1 MKHSSNQK
9 FFLIALAFSILLHL
23 FFLNNLKFNLLSDDI
38 FEQKSDIQMTIM
50 NILSDNKNKD
60 IVEDIKK
67 EELIPEPI
75 PIKEL
80 ISRKVEKVIEPKMIP
95 KAVEKKIEEDF
106 KTQEE
111 NISQADNDNAATT
124 ESNVA
129 EKIIKDEPK
138 KINLDTS
145 QLLSQ
150 INSLDLSSRKGKQS
164 GLRVRQISSRTKD
177 YEYRSYF
184 EAWRQKVERI
194 GALNY
199 PKEAK
204 LGNFGSL
211 RLTVSINQ
219 DGGIHD
225 IVVEKSTGSKALDEA
240 AIRIVRLGE
249 PYASFSD
256 RMQHEVDILNITRTW
271 KFTETNQLLSN

>member
-9 FFLIALAFSILLHL
+9 FFLIALALSILLHL
-23 FFLNNLKFNLLSDDI
+23 FFLNNLKFNFLSDDI
-38 FEQKSDIQMTIM
+38 LEQKSDIQMTIM

-67 EELIPEPI
+67 EELIPEPV

-80 ISRKVEKVIEPKMIP
+80 ISKKVEKVIEPKMIP

-111 NISQADNDNAATT
+111 NVSQPDNDNAATT
-124 ESNVA
+124 ETNVA
-129 EKIIKDEPK
+129 EKIIKDETK

-150 INSLDLSSRKGKQS
+150 INSLDLSSRKGNQS

-225 IVVEKSTGSKALDEA
+225 IVVEKSSGSKALDEA

>member
-1 MKHSSNQK
+1 
-9 FFLIALAFSILLHL
+9 
-23 FFLNNLKFNLLSDDI
+23 
-38 FEQKSDIQMTIM
+38 M
-50 NILSDNKNKD
+50 NILSDNKSKD
-60 IVEDIKK
+60 IVEDIKE
-67 EELIPEPI
+67 EELIPEPV

-80 ISRKVEKVIEPKMIP
+80 ISKKVEKVIEPKVTP
-95 KAVEKKIEEDF
+95 KVVEKKIEEDF
-106 KTQEE
+106 KIQEE
-111 NISQADNDNAATT
+111 KVSQANYDKETKT
-124 ESNVA
+124 ESDVE
-129 EKIIKDEPK
+129 EKTIEDKPK
-138 KINLDTS
+138 KIILDTS

-150 INSLDLSSRKGKQS
+150 ISSLDLSSKKDNLS
-164 GLRVRQISSRTKD
+164 GPRVRQISSRTRD

-219 DGGIHD
+219 DGLID
-225 IVVEKSTGSKALDEA
+225 NIIIEKSSGSKALDEA
-240 AIRIVRLGE
+240 AIRIVKLGE

-256 RMQHEVDILNITRTW
+256 RMRHEVDILNITRTW

>member
-9 FFLIALAFSILLHL
+9 FFLIALALSILLHL
-23 FFLNNLKFNLLSDDI
+23 FFLNNLKFNLLSDDL

-67 EELIPEPI
+67 EELIPEPV

-225 IVVEKSTGSKALDEA
+225 IVVEKSSGSKALDEA

-256 RMQHEVDILNITRTW
+256 RMRNEVDILNITRTW

>member
-1 MKHSSNQK
+1 MKHSSNQN
-9 FFLIALAFSILLHL
+9 FFLIALALSILLHL

-38 FEQKSDIQMTIM
+38 LEQKSDIQMTIM
-50 NILSDNKNKD
+50 NILSDNKSKD
-60 IVEDIKK
+60 IIEDIKE
-67 EELIPEPI
+67 EELIPEPV

-80 ISRKVEKVIEPKMIP
+80 ISKKVEKVIEPKVIP
-95 KAVEKKIEEDF
+95 KVVEKKIEENF

-111 NISQADNDNAATT
+111 NVSQADNDNAAKT
-124 ESNVA
+124 ETDIS
-129 EKIIKDEPK
+129 EKISKDEAK

-150 INSLDLSSRKGKQS
+150 INSLDLSSRKSNQS

-225 IVVEKSTGSKALDEA
+225 IVVEKSSGSKALDEA
-240 AIRIVRLGE
+240 AIRIVTLGE

-256 RMQHEVDILNITRTW
+256 RMRYEVDILNITRTW
-271 KFTETNQLLSN
+271 KFTEANQLLSN

>member
-67 EELIPEPI
+67 EELIPEPV

-219 DGGIHD
+219 DGGIND
-225 IVVEKSTGSKALDEA
+225 IVVEKSSGSKALDEA

-256 RMQHEVDILNITRTW
+256 RMRNEVDILNITRTW

>member
-9 FFLIALAFSILLHL
+9 FFLIALALSILLHL
-23 FFLNNLKFNLLSDDI
+23 FFLNNLKFNLLSDDL

-50 NILSDNKNKD
+50 NILSDNKGKD
-60 IVEDIKK
+60 IVEDIKE
-67 EELIPEPI
+67 EELIPEPV

-80 ISRKVEKVIEPKMIP
+80 ISKKVEKVIEPKVIP
-95 KAVEKKIEEDF
+95 KVVEKKVEEDF
-106 KTQEE
+106 KIQEE
-111 NISQADNDNAATT
+111 NVPQANNDKEAKT
-124 ESNVA
+124 ETNIA
-129 EKIIKDEPK
+129 EKISKDEPK
-138 KINLDTS
+138 KINIDTS

-150 INSLDLSSRKGKQS
+150 INSLDLSSRKGNQS

-199 PKEAK
+199 PKEAR

-225 IVVEKSTGSKALDEA
+225 IVVEKSSGSKALDEA

-256 RMQHEVDILNITRTW
+256 RMQHEVDILIITRTW